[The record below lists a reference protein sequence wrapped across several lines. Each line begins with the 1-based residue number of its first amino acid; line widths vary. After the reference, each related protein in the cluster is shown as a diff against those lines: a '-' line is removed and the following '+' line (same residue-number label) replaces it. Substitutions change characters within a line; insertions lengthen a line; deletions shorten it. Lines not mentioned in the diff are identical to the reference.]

1 MLVTPCTPRTAQEQ
15 NKILALACKVKIPA
29 GAPRVREWYVKR
41 EAVVADVCDRLGIW
55 KSAIPLKQEPRMVGL
70 SGTAGA
76 GKSTAASMVV
86 ARPNVRACFQ
96 QGVLWLPVGR
106 GAKDRLPALLLRLA
120 NMVYETVLQKNC
132 RPPQR
137 SGVGVEPEDGAAYIS
152 EMVHEGSRRYL
163 VVADDVWDVEV
174 LEELRRAGAWV
185 LYTTRSKSL
194 LGDNGDPP
202 LQMDA
207 VTKEEAAT
215 VLRRAAGLRDDVAL
229 PGAANE
235 VMTRCGFVVM
245 DLAFVG
251 RWGTVRGRSDGNF
264 WRMAL
269 DRIAEAQKKGGKEG
283 GGDGEEVELLPWRT
297 AVLRAGLEELALD
310 NLQNKELY
318 LSLAVLPKRLSVSS
332 EDVAALLFG
341 KYKTSSAKALSAAE
355 TFASTLERWS
365 ILTLEEGGKYRVH
378 DTHSEFVRERIAE
391 YPVTRD
397 KALRR
402 WRRHSSTFRALR
414 TWPDEELVDIW
425 RTFALVQGQG
435 KSQGQSGGGTAS
447 GGGGGGGE
455 EKSVAP
461 KVARPY
467 DAVLNAT
474 DPSDAA
480 LPILLR
486 RVAYFHWLA
495 GDPGEAHEKWKQLL
509 AYQEENL
516 GTSEHPDMALT
527 LYRLGVCAS
536 AAGRMK
542 EAEGWYRR
550 ALSIEEK
557 KLGSD
562 HPDVAT
568 TLHDL
573 GGIAFDAG
581 RPAEAEQLYRRALA
595 IREEKLG
602 PYHPNVAPTLY
613 NLGLCASG
621 AWRTEEAE
629 QLFRK
634 ALAIRE
640 ENLGSDH
647 PDLADTLHQLA
658 VCMLKRGARTEQ
670 AEGLNR
676 RALAM
681 REAKLGDDHPDVA
694 TSLYSLAVCAL
705 KSERLGE
712 AEVLYRRALAIREEK
727 LGADHQSVAATLQ
740 GLALC
745 ALEGG
750 RAGEAEGLYRRALAI
765 REEKLSANH
774 PDVAAA
780 RYGLELCVS
789 KAATVAEQER
799 RAPAAAAVVA
809 ATVAGDEEKKE
820 AAHGDTADVCR
831 CCHEEGEEE
840 GSSSK
845 QSRACS
851 CSCSSEGRQGSGVD
865 VDAERPT
872 SSPRAIGTGGER
884 KSK

>member
-1 MLVTPCTPRTAQEQ
+1 MPNTSQEQ
-15 NKILALACKVKIPA
+15 NKVLAVASKVKIPA

-55 KSAIPLKQEPRMVGL
+55 RSGIPMKPKPRMVGL

-86 ARPNVRACFQ
+86 ARPDVRAYFQ

-106 GAKDRLPALLLRLA
+106 GAKDRLPALMLRLA
-120 NMVYETVLQKNC
+120 NMVYETVLKKNC

-137 SGVGVEPEDGAAYIS
+137 SGVGVDPEDGAAYIG
-152 EMVHEGSRRYL
+152 EMVRDGSRRFL
-163 VVADDVWDVEV
+163 VVADDVWEVEV

-185 LYTTRSKSL
+185 LYTTRSEDL
-194 LGDNGDPP
+194 LGDDAP

-207 VTKEEAAT
+207 VPKEEAAT
-215 VLRRAAGLRDDVAL
+215 ILRRAAELRDDVAL
-229 PGAANE
+229 PDAAYE
-235 VMTRCGFVVM
+235 MMTRCGFVVM

-251 RWGTVRGRSDGNF
+251 RWGTVRGRADGKF
-264 WRMAL
+264 WRMAF
-269 DRIAEAQKKGGKEG
+269 DRIAEAQKKGGEEG
-283 GGDGEEVELLPWRT
+283 EDGKLELLPWRT
-297 AVLRAGLEELALD
+297 AVLRAGLEELALE

-341 KYKTSSAKALSAAE
+341 KYKTSSAKALRAAE

-365 ILTLEEGGKYRVH
+365 ILTLQEGGKYRVN
-378 DTHSEFVRERIAE
+378 DAHSEFVRERIAE

-435 KSQGQSGGGTAS
+435 
-447 GGGGGGGE
+447 GGE
-455 EKSVAP
+455 EKTVAP

-495 GDPGEAHEKWKQLL
+495 GDPGEAHEKWKRLL

-536 AAGRMK
+536 AAGRMQ

-557 KLGSD
+557 KLGVD

-581 RPAEAEQLYRRALA
+581 RPAEAEKLYRRALV

-629 QLFRK
+629 QLFGR
-634 ALAIRE
+634 ALEIRQ
-640 ENLGSDH
+640 ENMGADH

-676 RALAM
+676 RALMM
-681 REAKLGDDHPDVA
+681 REVKLGADHPDVA

-705 KSERLGE
+705 KMERME
-712 AEVLYRRALAIREEK
+712 
-727 LGADHQSVAATLQ
+727 
-740 GLALC
+740 
-745 ALEGG
+745 
-750 RAGEAEGLYRRALAI
+750 EAEGLYRRALAI
-765 REEKLSANH
+765 REEKLGHDHQSVAATLQGLALCTLEAGRAGEAEGLYRRALTIRKEKLGADH

-789 KAATVAEQER
+789 KATVAEQER
-799 RAPAAAAVVA
+799 QAPARNQNAQAEEVVVVVVMDGKNTDA
-809 ATVAGDEEKKE
+809 
-820 AAHGDTADVCR
+820 
-831 CCHEEGEEE
+831 CCDEGEE
-840 GSSSK
+840 GSK
-845 QSRACS
+845 QSPACS
-851 CSCSSEGRQGSGVD
+851 NEGCEGSGAD
-865 VDAERPT
+865 SKECST
-872 SSPRAIGTGGER
+872 SSPEEIVNEER
-884 KSK
+884 ESRV